1 MTSWKEGRC
10 GGDGRPSELAADG
23 LASSHRWALERPE
36 GKNGSAEGD
45 REEVGRGVAGLAAGT
60 EVAAGIGVGGGGVP
74 CGEGGEGEKPSKLL
88 PIQ

>member
-23 LASSHRWALERPE
+23 LAPSHRWALERPE

-45 REEVGRGVAGLAAGT
+45 REEVMEEVGQGVAGL
-60 EVAAGIGVGGGGVP
+60 AAGIGVGGGGVP

>member
-10 GGDGRPSELAADG
+10 GDDGCPSELAADG

-45 REEVGRGVAGLAAGT
+45 REEVMEEVGRGVAGLAT
-60 EVAAGIGVGGGGVP
+60 GIGVGGGGVP
-74 CGEGGEGEKPSKLL
+74 RGEGGEGEKPSKLL